1 MKVQSRTFAL
11 HNRDVGTVALKY
23 FNVVNGISA
32 GEITLNAANSTVVAN
47 AFVGNVDATEITAT
61 GNVNLGN
68 VSNLSIAGGTSGQ
81 VLTTDGAG
89 NLSFTNASAGGGNIF
104 VYTRSSGTID
114 VPIILGTLN
123 IVGRTGIIP
132 VYVQ

>member
-1 MKVQSRTFAL
+1 MNVPVRIFVL

-32 GEITLNAANSTVVAN
+32 GDITLNAANSTVVAN
-47 AFVGNVDATEITAT
+47 AFVGNINATEIIAN
-61 GNVNLGN
+61 GNVSLGN
-68 VSNLSIAGGTSGQ
+68 VSNLSIDGGVSGQ

-89 NLSFTNASAGGGNIF
+89 NLSFSSPSAGGNVLVF
-104 VYTRSSGTID
+104 TRSSGTVDI
-114 VPIILGTLN
+114 PIILGKIN
-123 IVGRTGIIP
+123 VVGRTGIIP